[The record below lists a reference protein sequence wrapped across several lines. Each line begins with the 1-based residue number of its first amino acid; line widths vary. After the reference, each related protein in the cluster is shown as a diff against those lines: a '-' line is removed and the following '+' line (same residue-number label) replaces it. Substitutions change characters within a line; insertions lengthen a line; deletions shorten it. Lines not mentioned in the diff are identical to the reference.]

1 MESSTAINLSENLR
15 RRIHF
20 SVDYNA
26 FIILPALIFL
36 IATTSCYAGKNKTGN
51 DQNSSEL
58 NPKIERKVDS
68 LLGMM
73 TLEEKINF
81 LHGNGFFTSG
91 GDERLGIPRLKYTD
105 GPFGIRE
112 ELHPNSWEPLGLT
125 NDSATFFPTGSAL
138 AATWNTDLAREYGI
152 AIGQEAR
159 ARGKDV
165 LLGPAVNI
173 DRTPVGGRGFE
184 YMTEDPYLNSRMA
197 VSYIKG
203 VQSQDVAACVKHY
216 VANNQ
221 ETNRGKIDVEMD
233 ERTLREIYLPA
244 FKAAVKEAE
253 VYTVMAAY
261 NKFRGDYCSE
271 NDYILN
277 KILKDEWGF
286 KGIVISDW
294 GGTHSTVKAAK
305 NGLDVEM
312 GSGPDYDSYYFA
324 KPLLDSV
331 KVGKVSQQI
340 IDDKVRRVLR
350 VMYECGSMDKDR
362 LHGSLATAEHGKTAY
377 DVASESIVL
386 LKNSKN
392 LLPLDIKNI
401 KNVAVIGDNA
411 VRKLATG
418 GFGATVK
425 TKYEIT
431 PLQGLED
438 KLKDKAAIHFIQGY
452 KEKFIGSPMRRRFE
466 RKPDNQPDP
475 ALIQQAVKAAKAA
488 DVAILV
494 VGTNHNIESE
504 SFDRPNLTLPFGQ
517 DELIKAVCS
526 ANPRT
531 IVVMVAASPVD
542 LRKTVKYAPA
552 ILWSWYNG
560 SEAGHAL
567 ADVLFGDINPSGKLP
582 FTIPVKLDDSPAHAL
597 KTFPGDSLTV
607 NYSEGIL
614 VGYRWFDTKNIQPLF
629 CFGYGLSYTD
639 FTYWSVNTE
648 KKTYIPGEKIRV
660 SFRLQ
665 NSGLYPGKETVQ
677 LYAHAVNSK
686 VFMPDKELKG
696 FKKVFLKAGEEKEV
710 TIELNTN
717 DLSYYDDKL
726 KEWVIAPGDYTLQV
740 GSSSR
745 DIKGSVT
752 VYVE

>member
-1 MESSTAINLSENLR
+1 MKKNLLINSSDGYYSSIRSIQILLLLMVFLVSTAGCSTGRKEADKSST
-15 RRIHF
+15 
-20 SVDYNA
+20 
-26 FIILPALIFL
+26 
-36 IATTSCYAGKNKTGN
+36 G
-51 DQNSSEL
+51 L
-58 NPKIERKVDS
+58 NPKIENKVDS
-68 LLGMM
+68 LLGLM
-73 TLEEKINF
+73 TLKEKINF

-91 GDERLGIPRLKYTD
+91 GDERLGIPKLKYTD

-125 NDSATFFPTGSAL
+125 TDSATFFPTGSAL
-138 AATWNTDLAREYGI
+138 AATWNMGLAREYGV
-152 AIGQEAR
+152 ALGQEAR

-184 YMTEDPYLNSRMA
+184 YMTEDPYLDSRMT

-216 VANNQ
+216 AANNQ
-221 ETNRGKIDVEMD
+221 ETNRGRIDVKMD

-244 FKAAVKEAE
+244 FKAAVEEAN
-253 VYTVMAAY
+253 VYSAMAAY

-271 NDYILN
+271 SDYLLN

-286 KGIVISDW
+286 SGIVISDW
-294 GGTHSTVKAAK
+294 GGTHSTVKAAN
-305 NGLDVEM
+305 NGLDIEM
-312 GSGPDYDSYYFA
+312 GSGPNYDSYYFA

-331 KVGKVSQQI
+331 KAGKVSQKV

-350 VMYECGSMDKDR
+350 VMYECGSMNKNR
-362 LHGSLATAEHGKTAY
+362 QKGSLATPEHGKTAY

-392 LLPLDIKNI
+392 LLPLDIDKI
-401 KNVAVIGDNA
+401 KSVAVIGDNA
-411 VRKLATG
+411 IRKMATG

-425 TKYEIT
+425 AKYEIT
-431 PLQGLED
+431 PLEGLQN
-438 KLKDKAAIHFIQGY
+438 KLKDKASVHFVQGY
-452 KEKFIGSPMRRRFE
+452 KEKFSGLPNRRRFRRE
-466 RKPDNQPDP
+466 PDNRPDQ
-475 ALIQQAVKAAKAA
+475 ALIQQAVQAAEAA

-504 SFDRPNLTLPFGQ
+504 SVDRPTLVLPFGQ
-517 DELIKAVCS
+517 DALIKAVCS
-526 ANPRT
+526 ANPKT
-531 IVVMVAASPVD
+531 VVVMVAASPVD
-542 LRKTVKYAPA
+542 LRETVKDASS

-567 ADVLFGDINPSGKLP
+567 ADVLFGDVNPSGKLP
-582 FTIPVKLDDSPAHAL
+582 FTIPVKLSDSPAHAMNA
-597 KTFPGDSLTV
+597 FPGDSLAV

-614 VGYRWFDTKNIQPLF
+614 VGYRWFDTKKIKPLY
-629 CFGYGLSYTD
+629 CFGYGLSYTG
-639 FTYWSVNTE
+639 FTYSSVKVE

-665 NSGLYPGKETVQ
+665 NTGIYPGKETVQ

-686 VFMPDKELKG
+686 VFMPEKELKG
-696 FKKVFLKAGEEKEV
+696 FKKVYLKAGEAKEV
-710 TIELNTN
+710 TIELNAN
-717 DLSYYDDKL
+717 NLSYYDDKL
-726 KEWVIAPGDYTLQV
+726 KEWVIAPGDYALQV
-740 GSSSR
+740 GSSSG
-745 DIKGSVT
+745 DIRGSVDI
-752 VYVE
+752 YVE